1 MKSILLKLGKRL
13 KKYSSMILKSKY
25 DRAITEELVETYID
39 ARYYNSGVDDSIK
52 IFYRRIYDALK
63 KKAQKMIA
71 EKKDDREAIEN
82 CLYLF
87 QYFFYFDFVRSN
99 IPVEE
104 VVDVISEKRISKFN
118 LRPSEDDN
126 FSFELKELVRNDMD
140 EVLDYIDMFDTDE
153 FLIEYSRIN
162 AKATNVS
169 RVEFDY
175 NFDFPEI
182 FNRDMIEE
190 TFVTDIIA
198 EDKLFVEYSMVTA
211 NALREVLA
219 GNFKRVYVV
228 DFATSLFS
236 KAKKLEQIIEIINNP
251 MAQEKIL
258 LEVKFHDFME
268 NKNNIFKLMKRGFKF
283 CLKTSGDMKQFTNE
297 ELQLMNLFSIV
308 VVDVEDTNKENSKV
322 KKAL

>member
-1 MKSILLKLGKRL
+1 MKSILLKPGKRL
-13 KKYSSMILKSKY
+13 RKYSSMILKSKY
-25 DRAITEELVETYID
+25 DRTITDSLIETYID
-39 ARYYNSGVDDSIK
+39 ARYYNSGVDESIK
-52 IFYRRIYDALK
+52 IFYRRVYDALK
-63 KKAQKMIA
+63 KKAQKMIE

-104 VVDVISEKRISKFN
+104 VVDVISEKRVSKFN
-118 LRPSEDDN
+118 LRVSEDDN
-126 FSFELKELVRNDMD
+126 FNFELKNMVRSDMD
-140 EVLDYIDMFDTDE
+140 EVLDYIDTFDTDE
-153 FLIEYSRIN
+153 FLIEYSKIN
-162 AKATNVS
+162 AKASNVN

-190 TFVTDIIA
+190 TFRTDIIA
-198 EDKLFVEYSMVTA
+198 EDKLFVEYSMITA

-219 GNFKRVYVV
+219 GNFKRIYVV

-236 KAKKLEQIIEIINNP
+236 KAKKLEQILEIINNP

-258 LEVKFHDFME
+258 LEVKFHDFMA
-268 NKNNIFKLMKRGFKF
+268 NKNSIFKLMKRGFRF

-297 ELQLMNLFSIV
+297 ELQLMNLFSLV
-308 VVDVEDTNKENSKV
+308 VVDVDENKKEKN
-322 KKAL
+322 KAK

>member
-1 MKSILLKLGKRL
+1 
-13 KKYSSMILKSKY
+13 MILKSKY
-25 DRAITEELVETYID
+25 DRTITDSLIETYID
-39 ARYYNSGVDDSIK
+39 ARYYNSGVDESIK
-52 IFYRRIYDALK
+52 IFYRRVYDALK
-63 KKAQKMIA
+63 KKAQKMIE

-104 VVDVISEKRISKFN
+104 VVDVISERRVSKFN
-118 LRPSEDDN
+118 LRVSEDDN
-126 FSFELKELVRNDMD
+126 FNFELKNMVRSDMD
-140 EVLDYIDMFDTDE
+140 EVLDYIDTFDTDE
-153 FLIEYSRIN
+153 FLIEYSKIN
-162 AKATNVS
+162 AKASNVN

-190 TFVTDIIA
+190 TFRTDIIA

-219 GNFKRVYVV
+219 GNFKRIYVV

-236 KAKKLEQIIEIINNP
+236 KAKKLEQILEIINNP

-258 LEVKFHDFME
+258 LEVKFHDFMA
-268 NKNNIFKLMKRGFKF
+268 NKNSIFKLMKRGFRF

-297 ELQLMNLFSIV
+297 ELQLMNLFSLV
-308 VVDVEDTNKENSKV
+308 VVDVDKNKKEKN
-322 KKAL
+322 KAK